1 MAFVDEL
8 KIHIAAGRGGD
19 GVIRF
24 RHEKGREFMGPSGG
38 DGGRGAD
45 VYIRGVKNLSLLE
58 QYRYLKEVRAEVG
71 DPGGS
76 NSCHGRAGETYY
88 LELPVGSVVANNDTG
103 EEFELIDAGQ
113 EMLILRGGDGGFGN
127 EYFKS
132 STNQAPER
140 ALPGRIGEEA
150 DFDIELKL
158 IADVGFVGF
167 PNAGKSTLLNTLTNA
182 SAKTANYAFTTLIP
196 NLGAYYEFVLADIPG
211 LIEGAGEGKG
221 LGHKFLRHISRTKMI
236 LHCIDSTTAD
246 VVEAYKIIRKE
257 LETFDSKMADKEE
270 IILLTK
276 TDEVDDVEIIADQKR
291 LLEEA
296 TGKTVWLMSILE
308 DDQMKDFTNNL
319 VGYLRGEKK

>member
-1 MAFVDEL
+1 M
-8 KIHIAAGRGGD
+8 
-19 GVIRF
+19 
-24 RHEKGREFMGPSGG
+24 
-38 DGGRGAD
+38 
-45 VYIRGVKNLSLLE
+45 
-58 QYRYLKEVRAEVG
+58 
-71 DPGGS
+71 
-76 NSCHGRAGETYY
+76 
-88 LELPVGSVVANNDTG
+88 
-103 EEFELIDAGQ
+103 
-113 EMLILRGGDGGFGN
+113 
-127 EYFKS
+127 
-132 STNQAPER
+132 
-140 ALPGRIGEEA
+140 
-150 DFDIELKL
+150 
-158 IADVGFVGF
+158 
-167 PNAGKSTLLNTLTNA
+167 TNA

-319 VGYLRGEKK
+319 VAYLRGEKK